1 MTAFV
6 TSKEPSVCLTTSVA
20 TLLIPRPCPKADNAE
35 RFSVMSFANSHYEEL
50 LEEIIGQEAKE
61 QFTPTNHKEPRS
73 ELSEERIKKA
83 LHLCHGNREAAAG
96 QLGISRSTLWRK
108 MKELGIE
115 AVYKEKS

>member
-1 MTAFV
+1 MLNNFCGYTVNTTAM
-6 TSKEPSVCLTTSVA
+6 S
-20 TLLIPRPCPKADNAE
+20 KADNAE